1 MKSATA
7 LIDTAALTHNIN
19 VIRQYA
25 AHQDIWIMVKA
36 NAYGHGML
44 AVAKA
49 LAPLVTGFGVA
60 RIDEALILCQQKIV
74 KPILLLEG
82 YFSLAELEQI
92 AKWQL
97 NTVVHSMEQ
106 LALIEQFN
114 AKQKSAKQHNDQTA
128 PISVWLKIDTGMHR
142 LGFLPE
148 QVPEVIERL
157 TLCECVAKPLN
168 FMSHFSCADEKDSDF
183 TQAQIALFDKM
194 TKGLAGKKSIAA
206 SSGCFNWPTSL
217 YDAVRPG
224 ISVYGISPMDE
235 LNGQELGLKPVMTMT
250 SSLIAVRD
258 LAEGGAVGYGASWQ
272 AKTKT
277 RLGVVAIGYGD
288 GYPRLAPSGT
298 PMLINGRKVP
308 IVGRVSM
315 DMITVDLGQDATDK
329 VGDEV
334 ILWGEGL
341 PVEEVARHI
350 GTIGYE
356 LVTQIMPRVK
366 YIYTRHT

>member
-1 MKSATA
+1 MKLATA
-7 LIDTAALTHNIN
+7 LIDTAALTHNVN

-44 AVAKA
+44 AVARA

-60 RIDEALILCQQKIV
+60 RIDEALLLCQQKIV

-92 AKWQL
+92 AKLQL
-97 NTVVHSMEQ
+97 HTVVHSIAQ
-106 LALIEQFN
+106 LELIEQYN
-114 AKQKSAKQHNDQTA
+114 AKQHKDLSA

-148 QVPEVIERL
+148 QVSEVIERL
-157 TLCECVAKPLN
+157 TLCESVAKPLN
-168 FMSHFSCADEKDSDF
+168 FMSHFSSADEKDSDF
-183 TQAQIALFDKM
+183 TKAQISLFEKM

-224 ISVYGISPMDE
+224 ISVYGISPME
-235 LNGQELGLKPVMTMT
+235 ALNGQDLGLKPVMSMT

-258 LAEGGAVGYGASWQ
+258 VAKGGKVGYGASWQ
-272 AKTKT
+272 AKSDT
-277 RLGVVAIGYGD
+277 RLGVVAMGYGD
-288 GYPRLAPSGT
+288 GYPRLAPTGT
-298 PMLINGRKVP
+298 PMLVNGRKVP

-315 DMITVDLGQDATDK
+315 DMITVDLGANATDK

-350 GTIGYE
+350 GTLGYE

-366 YIYTRHT
+366 YIYS